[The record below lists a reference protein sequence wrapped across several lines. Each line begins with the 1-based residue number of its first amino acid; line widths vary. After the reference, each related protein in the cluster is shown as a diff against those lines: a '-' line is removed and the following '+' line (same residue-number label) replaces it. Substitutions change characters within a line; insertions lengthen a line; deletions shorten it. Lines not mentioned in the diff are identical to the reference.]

1 MPKIA
6 WSSNP
11 WPLPGLPLPPLQ
23 INIDSCIIQCYPSV
37 AARTVTTALIYLLFN
52 ISSIKLLMCIEAST
66 TYRTGGWSR
75 RIFTRGQT
83 VTAESE
89 FEREKNYQ
97 FPQKKGYTTSFHFG
111 HLGTAILKFM
121 LYMWIDLFFFFCFFF
136 LSFIR
141 GIVFQIIL
149 RLNYSI
155 NDGDRYFRF
164 HRCMTEVQKWVV
176 CCLGSKLLL
185 FQQQ

>member
-1 MPKIA
+1 MAPCLLPKISGVKVTPLRNISGVIWTILAYLRTLETYLASCLVGGVVNLFSFDQVWWPRGRAFDAKNCFEFKSLAFA
-6 WSSNP
+6 WPSP
-11 WPLPGLPLPPLQ
+11 PPLQ

-97 FPQKKGYTTSFHFG
+97 FPQKKGYTT
-111 HLGTAILKFM
+111 
-121 LYMWIDLFFFFCFFF
+121 
-136 LSFIR
+136 
-141 GIVFQIIL
+141 
-149 RLNYSI
+149 
-155 NDGDRYFRF
+155 
-164 HRCMTEVQKWVV
+164 
-176 CCLGSKLLL
+176 
-185 FQQQ
+185 